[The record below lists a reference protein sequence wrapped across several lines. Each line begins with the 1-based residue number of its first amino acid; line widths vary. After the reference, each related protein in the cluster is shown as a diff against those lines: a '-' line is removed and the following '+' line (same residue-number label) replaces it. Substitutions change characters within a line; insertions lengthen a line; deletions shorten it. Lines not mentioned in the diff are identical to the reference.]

1 MSDTPHNH
9 SRSGDKRRRLTVD
22 DNVIYLNFGRYRDT
36 EADTGGQENSVANRR
51 SRQSQRAVPAT
62 SANRQ
67 SAGKRRSSS
76 RRPRGRDDRSAHP
89 WPASVIMRQLDD
101 NTEAGRKKRGRDYFR
116 QASILRVDI
125 EDWQVV
131 AQVMGSQPE
140 PFTIHAY
147 VPHDPDAVDHAIKYL
162 ADDDQAYDRFVQLQ
176 EDRRLESMLFP
187 FDDALWSCSCPDLDP
202 WCKHIYA
209 VGLYLQDQFTTD
221 PFSILRV
228 ATTTGADISRR
239 VHQAQGYPETGHGTS
254 SSTPDLPSSDAFGQ
268 NNATTRRGWDAGGG
282 NLSAYGVDGQ
292 QTDPETF
299 WGVPTNYPD
308 PPDVKK
314 ASALEDHDQQAL
326 MKVLSWV
333 SYGAVGQLSARSD
346 LEDAYHHLMT
356 APPEM
361 AHPDEQQ
368 EHADTTPDDEG

>member
-22 DNVIYLNFGRYRDT
+22 DNVIYLNFGRNRDAADADGE
-36 EADTGGQENSVANRR
+36 EAAAPRRRASQSQRAGSVTSANRR
-51 SRQSQRAVPAT
+51 S
-62 SANRQ
+62 
-67 SAGKRRSSS
+67 AGQGSRS
-76 RRPRGRDDRSAHP
+76 RRARGRDARSAHP
-89 WPASVIMRQLDD
+89 WPASVVMRQLDD

-116 QASILRVDI
+116 RDSILRVDI

-140 PFTIHAY
+140 PFSVHAY

-162 ADDDQAYDRFVQLQ
+162 ADDDQAYESFMQLQ
-176 EDRRLESMLFP
+176 EDRCLESMVFP
-187 FDDALWSCSCPDLDP
+187 FDDARWSCSCPDLDP

-209 VGLYLQDQFTTD
+209 VGLYLQERFTSD

-228 ATTTGADISRR
+228 ANTTGADISRR

-254 SSTPDLPSSDAFGQ
+254 SSTPDSPGSDAFGE
-268 NNATTRRGWDAGGG
+268 NNATARRGWDAGGG
-282 NLSAYGVDGQ
+282 TSSAYGVDGQ

-299 WGVPTNYPD
+299 WGVPTNYPA

-368 EHADTTPDDEG
+368 EHADTRPDDEG

>member
-1 MSDTPHNH
+1 MSDTPNNH

-22 DNVIYLNFGRYRDT
+22 DNVIYLNFGRNR
-36 EADTGGQENSVANRR
+36 ENADADKEETATPNRR
-51 SRQSQRAVPAT
+51 ARQSQHGGSAT
-62 SANRQ
+62 SVNRH
-67 SAGKRRSSS
+67 SGGKRRSSS
-76 RRPRGRDDRSAHP
+76 RRPRGRDDRSANP
-89 WPASVIMRQLDD
+89 WSASVIMRQLDD

-116 QASILRVDI
+116 QDSVLRVDV
-125 EDWQVV
+125 EDWQIV

-162 ADDDQAYDRFVQLQ
+162 ADDDQAHDSFVHAQ

-187 FDDALWSCSCPDLDP
+187 FDDARWSCSCPDPDP

-209 VGLYLQDQFTTD
+209 VGLYLQERFTSD

-228 ATTTGADISRR
+228 ANTTVADISRR

-254 SSTPDLPSSDAFGQ
+254 SSTPDLPSSDAFEQ
-268 NNATTRRGWDAGGG
+268 NNATARRGWDAGGG

-299 WGVPTNYPD
+299 WGVPTNYPA
-308 PPDVKK
+308 PPDMKK

-346 LEDAYHHLMT
+346 LEDAYHHLMS

>member
-1 MSDTPHNH
+1 MSETPHNH
-9 SRSGDKRRRLTVD
+9 SQSGDKRRRLTVD
-22 DNVIYLNFGRYRDT
+22 DNVIYLNFGRNRNA
-36 EADTGGQENSVANRR
+36 ADPDGQDNSAPHRRARQHQPAIFTKSAHWQPGGE
-51 SRQSQRAVPAT
+51 QRA
-62 SANRQ
+62 
-67 SAGKRRSSS
+67 SSH
-76 RRPRGRDDRSAHP
+76 RLRGRDPHSAHP
-89 WPASVIMRQLDD
+89 WPASIIMRQLDI

-116 QASILRVDI
+116 QNSVQRVDI
-125 EDWQVV
+125 EDWQII

-140 PFTIHAY
+140 TFTIHVY
-147 VPHDPDAVDHAIKYL
+147 IPHDHDAVDHAIEYL
-162 ADDDQAYDRFVQLQ
+162 ANDDQAYDSFVHMQ
-176 EDRRLESMLFP
+176 EDRRLESMVFP
-187 FDDALWSCSCPDLDP
+187 FDDARWSCSCPDPDP

-209 VGLYLQDQFTTD
+209 IGLHLQERFSRD

-228 ATTTGADISRR
+228 ANTTRSDISRR
-239 VHQAQGYPETGHGTS
+239 VHQAHNHPGDGHMS
-254 SSTPDLPSSDAFGQ
+254 SSTPDPSTSDDFGQ
-268 NNATTRRGWDAGGG
+268 DNTRALRGWDAPA
-282 NLSAYGVDGQ
+282 NHSSTYGAVDGQ

-314 ASALEDHDQQAL
+314 ASALADHDQQAL

>member
-1 MSDTPHNH
+1 MSDTPHDH

-22 DNVIYLNFGRYRDT
+22 DNVIYLNFGRNRNT
-36 EADTGGQENSVANRR
+36 ADADKEETAAPHRR
-51 SRQSQRAVPAT
+51 ARQSQHGGSTRSV
-62 SANRQ
+62 NRQ
-67 SAGKRRSSS
+67 SGGKRRSSS
-76 RRPRGRDDRSAHP
+76 RRPHSRDDRSAHP

-116 QASILRVDI
+116 QDALLRVDV
-125 EDWQVV
+125 EDWQIV

-162 ADDDQAYDRFVQLQ
+162 ADDDQAHDSFVHAQ

-187 FDDALWSCSCPDLDP
+187 FDDARWSCSCPDPDP

-209 VGLYLQDQFTTD
+209 VGLYLQERFTSD

-228 ATTTGADISRR
+228 ANTTGADISRR

-254 SSTPDLPSSDAFGQ
+254 SSTPNLPSSDVFGQ
-268 NNATTRRGWDAGGG
+268 NNATARRGWDAGAG

-299 WGVPTNYPD
+299 WGVPANYPA

-361 AHPDEQQ
+361 GHPAEQQ

>member
-1 MSDTPHNH
+1 MSETPNNH
-9 SRSGDKRRRLTVD
+9 PRSENKRRHLTVD
-22 DNVIYLNFGRYRDT
+22 DNVIYLNFGRNRNS
-36 EADTGGQENSVANRR
+36 ADADGEETPTPHRGA
-51 SRQSQRAVPAT
+51 RQSQRAGSAT

-67 SAGKRRSSS
+67 SAKKRRASSHRS
-76 RRPRGRDDRSAHP
+76 RRRHDRSAHP
-89 WPASVIMRQLDD
+89 WPASVIMRQLDN

-116 QASILRVDI
+116 QNSIQRVDL
-125 EDWQVV
+125 EDWQIVG
-131 AQVMGSQPE
+131 QVMGSQPE

-147 VPHDPDAVDHAIKYL
+147 VPHAPDAVDRAIEYL
-162 ADDDQAYDRFVQLQ
+162 ADDDEAHDSFVQVQ

-187 FDDALWSCSCPDLDP
+187 FDDARWSCSCPDPDP

-209 VGLYLQDQFTTD
+209 VGLYLQERFTSD

-228 ATTTGADISRR
+228 ANTTQEDIARR
-239 VHQAQGYPETGHGTS
+239 VDRVHDYGASGHKTS
-254 SSTPDLPSSDAFGQ
+254 SWNPDSPSADAFGQ
-268 NNATTRRGWDAGGG
+268 NNAGAQRGWNAGVDAS
-282 NLSAYGVDGQ
+282 SAYGVDGQ
-292 QTDPETF
+292 HTDPRTF
-299 WGVPTNYPD
+299 WGVPTNYPA
-308 PPDVKK
+308 PPDVQK

-346 LEDAYHHLMT
+346 LEDVYHHLMT

-368 EHADTTPDDEG
+368 EHSDTPPDDEG

>member
-1 MSDTPHNH
+1 MSDTPHHH

-22 DNVIYLNFGRYRDT
+22 DNVIYLNFGRNRDT
-36 EADTGGQENSVANRR
+36 AGADGEGNSASHQRTRQYQRGGS
-51 SRQSQRAVPAT
+51 AT

-67 SAGKRRSSS
+67 SGAKRRASS

-116 QASILRVDI
+116 QDSLLRVDI
-125 EDWQVV
+125 EDWQIV

-162 ADDDQAYDRFVQLQ
+162 SDDDQAYDNFVQGQ

-187 FDDALWSCSCPDLDP
+187 FDDARWSCSCPDPDP

-209 VGLYLQDQFTTD
+209 VGLYLQERFTSD

-228 ATTTGADISRR
+228 TNTTREDISRR
-239 VHQAQGYPETGHGTS
+239 VHQAHERAGDGYR
-254 SSTPDLPSSDAFGQ
+254 TPSRPLDSPSSDVVGQ
-268 NNATTRRGWDAGGG
+268 DNATARRRWAADVGA
-282 NLSAYGVDGQ
+282 SSTYGVDGQ
-292 QTDPETF
+292 QTDPDTF
-299 WGVPTNYPD
+299 WGVPMNYPS
-308 PPDVKK
+308 PPRVQK

-346 LEDAYHHLMT
+346 LEDVYHHLMT

-361 AHPDEQQ
+361 AHPDDQH
-368 EHADTTPDDEG
+368 EHVDTPPDDQG